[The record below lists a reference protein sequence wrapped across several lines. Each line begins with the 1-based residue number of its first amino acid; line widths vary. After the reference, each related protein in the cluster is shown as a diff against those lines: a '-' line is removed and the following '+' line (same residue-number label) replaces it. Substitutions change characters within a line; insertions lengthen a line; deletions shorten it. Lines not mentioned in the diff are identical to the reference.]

1 MIPLTVPEVRR
12 LILAMTGP
20 HEERDFRLGWS
31 LWRRAHQAVARRCH
45 MASRA
50 LLREKT
56 SEKKGEPSSV
66 GVVSTTSTLHRAS
79 AKLSDEQWARLK
91 PLLPK
96 NGRRGGQWRE
106 HRTVVEAILWV
117 LVNGASWRDLPKEF
131 GPWQTAYQ
139 RYMRWQHEGLWQ
151 RVVELLQC

>member
-1 MIPLTVPEVRR
+1 
-12 LILAMTGP
+12 
-20 HEERDFRLGWS
+20 
-31 LWRRAHQAVARRCH
+31 

-50 LLREKT
+50 LLWEKT
-56 SEKKGEPSSV
+56 FEKKGKLSSV
-66 GVVSTTSTLHRAS
+66 HVVGTTSTLHGAS
-79 AKLSDEQWARLK
+79 AKLADEQWARLK
-91 PLLPK
+91 PLLPE

-106 HRTVVEAILWV
+106 HRTIVEAILWV

-151 RVVELLQC
+151 RIVELLQC

>member
-1 MIPLTVPEVRR
+1 
-12 LILAMTGP
+12 
-20 HEERDFRLGWS
+20 
-31 LWRRAHQAVARRCH
+31 

-56 SEKKGEPSSV
+56 SEKMGEPSSV

-139 RYMRWQHEGLWQ
+139 RYMRWQYEGLWQ